1 MYCEIIFQYKNL
13 NLLFSYNMLK
23 AAFYIKTKQLWV
35 LIVSEL
41 EEEKKTEIAVT
52 GVIQALQ

>member
-1 MYCEIIFQYKNL
+1 
-13 NLLFSYNMLK
+13 MLK